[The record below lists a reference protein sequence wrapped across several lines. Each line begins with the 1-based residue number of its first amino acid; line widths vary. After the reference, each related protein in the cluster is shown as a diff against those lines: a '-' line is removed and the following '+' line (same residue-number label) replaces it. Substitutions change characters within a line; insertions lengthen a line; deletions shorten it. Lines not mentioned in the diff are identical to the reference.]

1 MIKYHQSSCEGSG
14 LIAAQ
19 NIEPNTFI
27 CDTHFLSPHVPGLW
41 INITPNCLYNHSKK
55 YENCKIVTSGDVKSL
70 YTIKKIKAGEELFID
85 YTKDRELEQPEE
97 QWEK

>member
-41 INITPNCLYNHSKK
+41 INITPNCLYNHSSRQ
-55 YENCKIVTSGDVKSL
+55 ENSRVLTAEKTKSL
-70 YTIKKIKAGEELFID
+70 YTIKKIKSGEEL
-85 YTKDRELEQPEE
+85 YVNYYKDKDLEQPQSDWKE
-97 QWEK
+97 